1 MLYAIKSIHHYLG
14 DGHGKPMLYDNI
26 KDASQAAK
34 DYAEGIRFVMSDYN
48 NKPYELDIITEC
60 FGGDPDLKVPR
71 IIINKLDNLG
81 RKCSMDQVTVVN
93 GQTALRDIK
102 NYEDIY
108 HEAQIAF
115 DKLKKYVAGSK

>member
-1 MLYAIKSIHHYLG
+1 MKAIVTVMKR
-14 DGHGKPMLYDNI
+14 I
-26 KDASQAAK
+26 KRCKNVKCIA
-34 DYAEGIRFVMSDYN
+34 
-48 NKPYELDIITEC
+48 ELDVTDYVTGKHVLITVN
-60 FGGDPDLKVPR
+60 DPDLKVPR

-102 NYEDIY
+102 NCEDIY